1 MHENVICKLKKIN
14 QLIFILIISTSLLI
28 SEVNADQ
35 CGNNVCSSEE
45 TLESCINDCI
55 GLIPLPKIASFNNSR
70 ITIDNTWQIVFDK
83 NLKYIDNT
91 IDLLKNTIF
100 SSLQVNLNANNKESF
115 VADYRNISGHEN
127 KNIFLLLSSDTLI
140 KNYFL
145 EQQSEF
151 GDYFKQIKNK
161 GFNQG
166 YMLFYYH
173 DSIYILATSSQGIY
187 YGMQSLRQLIETHTT
202 NLKEFNIVDWPDIES
217 RTFFHVGHENKSIL
231 RDPTI
236 GLQLLEKVAKY
247 KMNSVHLSS
256 GSMLSHMDNMFIPYA
271 DYCVKNFIRPIL
283 GQAWPVDIETGAE
296 GQYVLNEPF
305 KFDAS
310 DIAIPTIDGDVLENA
325 DFEHGDVGAAPDSWR
340 VSDNSELNDQW
351 HLTDQEHHSGSKSL
365 MLVKTITN
373 NTVPMIYQRRDV
385 VPRSHYLARFRV
397 KTEGSTGNGYYQFAL
412 KNEDSNGKTLNL
424 RENKYKAKDDGQ
436 WHTVDV
442 HLSKYEN
449 AKRLTLWIRPR
460 NIYGII
466 YIDNVELIRMNSKTA
481 NTLLKGEH
489 IFKVTDQSG
498 SKVYQQDTDYTVI
511 KSGPDL
517 TSSSIQ
523 ELTNYLTIKRNPS
536 GNIAENEDITITY
549 DYIFYQDKS
558 TRRNIN
564 PFENKSFDHIKIF
577 MSKIANKFES
587 SGISNNEFDVFFMQD
602 EIRGFNMDSRSIKA
616 NKENHVALAILFN
629 KLYDISKQV
638 FENSNVFIWG
648 DMINLHRN
656 GKSENH
662 QAIWGGKPGATHKAV
677 DLVNKN
683 IIFIPWD
690 YSHNGN
696 IVKKSIGFFNN
707 AGFKI
712 AGGAGGNIP
721 NIKAWTNVL
730 KNNNNYFYGHAI
742 FAPEMPKEETIIP
755 FANYSWNSS
764 NTVSTLPMKDA
775 ISQ

>member
-1 MHENVICKLKKIN
+1 
-14 QLIFILIISTSLLI
+14 
-28 SEVNADQ
+28 
-35 CGNNVCSSEE
+35 
-45 TLESCINDCI
+45 
-55 GLIPLPKIASFNNSR
+55 
-70 ITIDNTWQIVFDK
+70 
-83 NLKYIDNT
+83 
-91 IDLLKNTIF
+91 
-100 SSLQVNLNANNKESF
+100 
-115 VADYRNISGHEN
+115 
-127 KNIFLLLSSDTLI
+127 
-140 KNYFL
+140 
-145 EQQSEF
+145 
-151 GDYFKQIKNK
+151 
-161 GFNQG
+161 
-166 YMLFYYH
+166 
-173 DSIYILATSSQGIY
+173 
-187 YGMQSLRQLIETHTT
+187 MQSLRQLIETHTT
-202 NLKEFNIVDWPDIES
+202 NLTEFNIVDWPDIES

-283 GQAWPVDIETGAE
+283 GQSWPVDIETGAE

-325 DFEHGDVGAAPDSWR
+325 DFEHGDVGVAPDSWR
-340 VSDNSELNDQW
+340 VSDNSEFNDQW

-365 MLVKTITN
+365 MLVKTTAN
-373 NTVPMIYQRRDV
+373 KTVPMIYQRRNV

-412 KNEDSNGKTLNL
+412 KNEDSNGRTLNL

-442 HLSKYEN
+442 HLSKYVN
-449 AKRLTLWIRPR
+449 TKRLTLWIRPR

-466 YIDNVELIRMNSKTA
+466 YVDNIELIRMNSKTA

-489 IFKVTDQSG
+489 IFKITDQSG
-498 SKVYQQDTDYTVI
+498 NKVYQQDTDYTIV

-536 GNIAENEDITITY
+536 GNIAENEDINITY
-549 DYIFYQDKS
+549 DYIFNQDKS
-558 TRRNIN
+558 TKRNIN
-564 PFENKSFDHIKIF
+564 PFENKSFDRIKIF

-629 KLYDISKQV
+629 KLYDVSKQV
-638 FENSNVFIWG
+638 FENSKVFIWG

-662 QAIWGGKPGATHKAV
+662 QAIWGGKLGATHKAV
-677 DLVNKN
+677 HLVNKN

-696 IVKKSIGFFNN
+696 IVKKSTDFFNN

-764 NTVSTLPMKDA
+764 HTVSNLPKKDA